1 MGVCKWRS
9 IPALGA
15 LQTLTKSGRIL
26 LAHERLQMGQK
37 MDVYNWVIIIDLIFL
52 EGATLKLIHKVT
64 EPPFLKE

>member
-37 MDVYNWVIIIDLIFL
+37 MDVYEFTGCN
-52 EGATLKLIHKVT
+52 GGTLQTL
-64 EPPFLKE
+64 LL